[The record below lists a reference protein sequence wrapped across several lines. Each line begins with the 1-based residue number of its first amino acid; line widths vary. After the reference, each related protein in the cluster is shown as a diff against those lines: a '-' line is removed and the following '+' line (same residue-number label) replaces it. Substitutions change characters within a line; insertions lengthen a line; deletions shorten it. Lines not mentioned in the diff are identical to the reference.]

1 MSKIKYSE
9 YVKERC
15 CDDCAYVGGYQEGNR
30 FSPPRPLKVCPDCGG
45 ELSFTVGRWLYTE
58 SKTSS
63 WRQFFVGF
71 GMPATTRLRFE
82 KGRNPKPYTRKVH
95 NHAPGHGSCDC
106 PGCEISDSG
115 NGYQPCHN
123 RNKLIHPPQET

>member
-1 MSKIKYSE
+1 MSEVKYSK
-9 YVKERC
+9 YVEEKC
-15 CDDCAYVGGYQEGNR
+15 CEDCDYAGGYQSIAR
-30 FSPPRPLKVCPDCGG
+30 MPSRPISICPDCGG
-45 ELSFTVGRWLYTE
+45 KLIKAVGRWLYTE
-58 SKTSS
+58 SKTSC